1 MLFWRL
7 GKTFSLTLP
16 ELTILVTIK
25 DVEIGTFFFSWTAAV
40 IWREMG
46 DRSWLQRKVITGH
59 YYLSLSLWVYVVQ
72 DHRVQW
78 TCDAHMLSK
87 LRRRWSTLVAFGC
100 SGSVLQS
107 FSSLPHTA
115 PPPLPSLAFL
125 SLTDISIRG
134 LLHTPQ
140 PTANSLLLFTR
151 GAASEKLWGLVW
163 CQLAREICHNVD

>member
-1 MLFWRL
+1 MPELVDQVVSF
-7 GKTFSLTLP
+7 TFSSKGLMLITGLSDAVL
-16 ELTILVTIK
+16 ETGKNI
-25 DVEIGTFFFSWTAAV
+25 FFNSPWGHHLGNNKRRGNRHLLFSWTAAV

-46 DRSWLQRKVITGH
+46 DGSWLQRKVITGH

-107 FSSLPHTA
+107 FSPSHSSSSPPLSCFPLPHWHQYTRLTA
-115 PPPLPSLAFL
+115 YTSAY
-125 SLTDISIRG
+125 S
-134 LLHTPQ
+134 
-140 PTANSLLLFTR
+140 
-151 GAASEKLWGLVW
+151 
-163 CQLAREICHNVD
+163 

>member
-25 DVEIGTFFFSWTAAV
+25 DVEIGTFFSWTAAV
-40 IWREMG
+40 IWREME
-46 DRSWLQRKVITGH
+46 DRSWMQRKVITGH

-72 DHRVQW
+72 NHRVQW

-107 FSSLPHTA
+107 SSLRHAA
-115 PPPLPSLAFL
+115 PPLLPSLAFL
-125 SLTDISIRG
+125 CLTDISIQG

-140 PTANSLLLFTR
+140 PIANSLLLFTR

-163 CQLAREICHNVD
+163 CWLAREICNVD